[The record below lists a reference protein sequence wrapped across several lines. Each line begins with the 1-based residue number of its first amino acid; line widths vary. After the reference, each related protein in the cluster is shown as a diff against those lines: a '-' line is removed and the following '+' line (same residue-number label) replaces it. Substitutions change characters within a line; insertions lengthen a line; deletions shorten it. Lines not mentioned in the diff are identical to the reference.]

1 MYILQ
6 YQGKSFL
13 SKSIRFR
20 TWSVYSHSAIL
31 PMDKPEDMSWTEFLN
46 RSYVYEAWID
56 SMIPPRGDV
65 KRSNGFSEMHTPNT
79 MVDVYK
85 IVPPPGITFDS
96 VAARDYAESMR
107 GTPYDFSGAFGFVTR
122 RDGAQDPKKLFC
134 SEYAFLYCRAGGLVL
149 LNHIAPHKVY
159 PGLLPLSPYLQYVQT
174 AFTNPPEKAPIPF
187 DPLEAIA

>member
-31 PMDKPEDMSWTEFLN
+31 PMDKPEYMSWTEFLN
-46 RSYVYEAWID
+46 RAYIYEAWID
-56 SMIPPRGDV
+56 SLIPKRGSV
-65 KRSNGFSEMHTPNT
+65 KRSNGFSERHTPDT
-79 MVDVYK
+79 MVDVFK
-85 IVPPPGITFDS
+85 IVPPAGVTFDAD
-96 VAARDYAESMR
+96 AAWRYAKAMIN
-107 GTPYDFSGAFGFVTR
+107 TPYDFSGALGFMTR
-122 RDGAQDPKKLFC
+122 REHAQDPKKLFC
-134 SEYAFLYCRAGGLVL
+134 SEYAFLYCRAGGLDL